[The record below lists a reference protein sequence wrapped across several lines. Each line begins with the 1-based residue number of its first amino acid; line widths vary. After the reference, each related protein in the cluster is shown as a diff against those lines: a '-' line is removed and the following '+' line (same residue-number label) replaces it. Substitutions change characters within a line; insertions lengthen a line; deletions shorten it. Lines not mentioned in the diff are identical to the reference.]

1 MNRHRITRG
10 LIPPYLSQSR
20 VRGRVSLH
28 RWISVYASV
37 TRFFSHS
44 TLNGDGVGKA
54 LLRIVSMCRPCS
66 RAHGVSFH
74 QDKIML
80 WINAS
85 AISGECPRM
94 VAHSSFGNSLVI
106 LPTSP

>member
-1 MNRHRITRG
+1 MRCRSYSG
-10 LIPPYLSQSR
+10 P
-20 VRGRVSLH
+20 
-28 RWISVYASV
+28 
-37 TRFFSHS
+37 
-44 TLNGDGVGKA
+44 NGDGVGKA

-66 RAHGVSFH
+66 GGHGFSFH

-85 AISGECPRM
+85 ATSGECPRM
-94 VAHSSFGNSLVI
+94 VAHTSFGNSLVI